1 MLRLKSQIAEHCS
14 LKPKSLNILFLK
26 LKYVTEDCD
35 LEPKSLN
42 VAFKCEI
49 VLNYDVVPLG
59 HIFIQ
64 MFLKKLAQF
73 LTRKVASEK
82 ERDGLKLKFLTIEV
96 KEIGA
101 ISD

>member
-49 VLNYDVVPLG
+49 VLNYDVVSLG
-59 HIFIQ
+59 HIFNQLFFEKISTI
-64 MFLKKLAQF
+64 FDK
-73 LTRKVASEK
+73 ASEK
-82 ERDGLKLKFLTIEV
+82 ERDVLKLKFLTIEV
-96 KEIGA
+96 KKIGA